1 MSFRL
6 FPLLGVAF
14 IAAGAYSAIISPII
28 SPGAAQENVLYLQGG
43 FGFGLIDDHEQ
54 DQGGTMTVIST
65 DEVPPVVGVEA
76 GLDRLGSSDKI
87 RAGVSYQTFNMGFSD
102 PGSNGTIRDAQIH
115 LVSANTYYHLGDII
129 TVGSKVEPYIGAGL
143 VWMMPEDFEGELT
156 YALHAGAEIPYTRRI
171 SLGTQ
176 YSYLFGTD
184 FSDEDDLTVTTED
197 THLLSATLTY
207 KFMGGMEPQQAMQ
220 ARSLAPPNAGL
231 RPQSNMN
238 QSSMNQSYMTNMGN
252 TQAGGT
258 RGYGQARY
266 QRNY

>member
-6 FPLLGVAF
+6 FSFLEATF
-14 IAAGAYSAIISPII
+14 IAAGVYSAIVST
-28 SPGAAQENVLYLQGG
+28 SAAQENDLYIQGG
-43 FGFGLIDDHEQ
+43 FGFGLIDDHKQ
-54 DQGGTMTVIST
+54 DQGGTMTTIST
-65 DEVPPVVGVEA
+65 DEVPPVVGVEV
-76 GLDRLGSSDKI
+76 GLDRLGTSDKI

-102 PGSNGTIRDAQIH
+102 PGGNGTIRDSQIH
-115 LVSANTYYHLGDII
+115 LVSANTYYHLGDMI
-129 TVGSKVEPYIGAGL
+129 TVGSKVEPYVGAGL

-184 FSDEDDLTVTTED
+184 FSDEDDLNVTTED

-207 KFMGGMEPQQAMQ
+207 KFMGGMEKQQAMQ

-238 QSSMNQSYMTNMGN
+238 QSSMNQSYMTNMAN